1 MIGRKKLTHLLLIGA
16 SSVLLFGC
24 NNTGNDKLQDESTIE
39 DTYDYEENSNEE
51 GGNDNFEEDI
61 EENIDDNTPSVE
73 ENPNEAE
80 TKESVDSQQTEGEQ
94 PNETSSIED
103 NEDLLSE
110 YSSNEIEY
118 ARVWLS
124 LGSNQEVD
132 ELNVQEIT
140 AGTAIN
146 PNDETSAVYPEDV
159 IQLTGSRLVDGSV
172 TYSGNGDGTINVYNV
187 PTRWETNTPDELD
200 ESYMQEHTENIVE
213 DTETIYVEPGND
225 NEVIQLIEIMNL
237 N

>member
-1 MIGRKKLTHLLLIGA
+1 MINRNKLMHLLLLGA
-16 SSVLLFGC
+16 SSALLFGC
-24 NNTGNDKLQDESTIE
+24 DNATNDEPQSNSTIE
-39 DTYDYEENSNEE
+39 ETYGNEENSN
-51 GGNDNFEEDI
+51 EEDI
-61 EENIDDNTPSVE
+61 EENIDDGTPSVE
-73 ENPNEAE
+73 ENPNETE
-80 TKESVDSQQTEGEQ
+80 TKENADSQQNEGEQ
-94 PNETSSIED
+94 PNEISSIED

-124 LGSNQEVD
+124 LGSNQEID
-132 ELNVQEIT
+132 ELNVQELT

-187 PTRWETNTPDELD
+187 PTRWETNTPDDLD
-200 ESYMQEHTENIVE
+200 ESYMQELTENIVE